1 MTYFYE
7 FKKTTHLL
15 IWPTSYGLTLYQLS
29 SDLSVTS
36 LMARLIYYVYLR
48 EQSSDDSS
56 PPAHAHKRRKKK
68 KRRHHARVAMSPDHS
83 VGGSISPPYP
93 QHRHRY
99 IEYTDINFV
108 ILINYVINFFITQ
121 LKIKVMVTYVVVTS
135 LS

>member
-1 MTYFYE
+1 
-7 FKKTTHLL
+7 
-15 IWPTSYGLTLYQLS
+15 
-29 SDLSVTS
+29 
-36 LMARLIYYVYLR
+36 MARLIYYVYLR

-108 ILINYVINFFITQ
+108 ILINYIINFFITQ
-121 LKIKVMVTYVVVTS
+121 LKIKVMVTNVVVTS
-135 LS
+135 LR